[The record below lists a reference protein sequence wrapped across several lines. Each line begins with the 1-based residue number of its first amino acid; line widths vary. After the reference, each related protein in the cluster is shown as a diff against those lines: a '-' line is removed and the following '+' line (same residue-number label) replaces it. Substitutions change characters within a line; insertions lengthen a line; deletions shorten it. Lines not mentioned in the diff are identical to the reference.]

1 MNVDHWNWA
10 VWVLVIDAVI
20 SLCVG
25 IGKHG
30 KPRNDTYNAGWAVF
44 TFALTLFLFWQ
55 AGVLR

>member
-1 MNVDHWNWA
+1 
-10 VWVLVIDAVI
+10 VIDAVI